1 MNLFE
6 ISFLKFTLTDLF
18 DLILVTFIFSYAY
31 SYFRGT
37 RGGQMLIGL
46 LIIFF
51 AGFIINILGFKDARP
66 PIEETKL
73 GMLPDLIAPKTFPI
87 PVNRPSFTPNMLEAK
102 TNPAAMPFGF
112 DLSSIKDK
120 ASAINCWF

>member
-1 MNLFE
+1 MPNPPTSAPPSAPPLPATAF
-6 ISFLKFTLTDLF
+6 
-18 DLILVTFIFSYAY
+18 
-31 SYFRGT
+31 
-37 RGGQMLIGL
+37 
-46 LIIFF
+46 
-51 AGFIINILGFKDARP
+51 NILGLNDARP

-120 ASAINCWF
+120 ASAINC